1 MHLPVRYRC
10 RLFGFQEFHTF
21 VESPMNMAL
30 AKILI
35 IDDDHDVLLT
45 ARMFLEQLDFDVT
58 VLSDPGKIEA
68 QIKKE
73 HYDVVLLDMNFQ
85 RGKTEGTEG
94 IMWLETIRK
103 LDRRAVV
110 ILMTAFGDVE
120 LAVRGIRAGAFDFI
134 LKPWQNAK
142 LHASILSALKLQE
155 TDRERVKYKNVAR
168 TLGQDV
174 DLPFA
179 QILGS
184 SPLMIELQENIR
196 IIAPT
201 DASVLILGE
210 NGTGKEMVA
219 RTIHRSSERAKG
231 IFLGVDMGAIP
242 ETLFES
248 ELFGHQKGA
257 FTGAIQDKPGRFELA
272 ENGTLFLDEIGNL
285 PLTMQTKLLTVLEQ
299 RSIRRIGAQKD
310 IHIDIRLI
318 SATNQPIHQMVDKG
332 SFRRDLLYRLN
343 TIELL
348 IPPLRERLEDIP
360 LLAEHFLGEASR
372 KYGKQGLEI
381 SKRNMKQ
388 LQQYHWPGNVRELQN
403 TLARAVILAED
414 KQVRFDQLGSSA
426 SGPSTRPS
434 LNIEENEK
442 ALIQKALISNRGNVT
457 RAAADLGIDRNALY
471 RRMKKHGIQ

>member
-1 MHLPVRYRC
+1 MHRRVRYC
-10 RLFGFQEFHTF
+10 CSLDGLQEFHTF
-21 VESPMNMAL
+21 VFPPMDTAR

-58 VLSDPGKIEA
+58 VLSDPGKITD

-73 HYDVVLLDMNFQ
+73 HYEVVLLDMNFQ
-85 RGKTEGTEG
+85 RGRTEGTEG
-94 IMWLETIRK
+94 IKWLEVIKGEDPRT
-103 LDRRAVV
+103 VV

-120 LAVRGIRAGAFDFI
+120 LAVKGIRAGAFDFI

-155 TDRERVKYKNVAR
+155 SDREREKYRNVAR
-168 TLGQDV
+168 TLGRDV
-174 DLPFA
+174 DLPFS

-184 SPLMIELQENIR
+184 SPQMKKLKENIR

-219 RTIHRSSERAKG
+219 RTIHRLSERAEG
-231 IFLGVDMGAIP
+231 IFMSVDMGAIP

-248 ELFGHQKGA
+248 ELFGHQKGS

-272 ENGTLFLDEIGNL
+272 EHGTLFLDEIGNL
-285 PLTMQTKLLTVLEQ
+285 PVTMQTKLLTVLEQ
-299 RSIRRIGAQKD
+299 RSLRRIGADKD
-310 IHIDIRLI
+310 ISFDIRLI
-318 SATNQPIHQMVDKG
+318 SATNQPVHQMVENG
-332 SFRRDLLYRLN
+332 SFRQDLLYRLN
-343 TIELL
+343 TIELV

-360 LLAEHFLGEASR
+360 QLAAYFLEEACR

-381 SKRNMKQ
+381 SKRSMKQ
-388 LQQYHWPGNVRELQN
+388 LQQYNWPGNVRELQN
-403 TLARAVILAED
+403 TLARGVIMAD
-414 KQVRFDQLGSSA
+414 DRQVRFDQLGTSA
-426 SGPSTRPS
+426 GMPASQPT

-442 ALIQKALISNRGNVT
+442 ALIQKALMTNRGNIT

>member
-1 MHLPVRYRC
+1 M
-10 RLFGFQEFHTF
+10 
-21 VESPMNMAL
+21 

-45 ARMFLEQLDFDVT
+45 ARMFLEQLDFEVT
-58 VLSDPGKIEA
+58 VLSDPKGTLDRIT
-68 QIKKE
+68 KE
-73 HYDVVLLDMNFQ
+73 HFDVILLDMNFQ
-85 RGKTEGTEG
+85 RGKTEGSEG
-94 IMWLETIRK
+94 IHWLESIK
-103 LDRRAVV
+103 KQDPRAVV

-120 LAVRGIRAGAFDFI
+120 LAVKGIRAGAFDFI

-142 LHASILSALKLQE
+142 LHASILSALRLKKTNQE
-155 TDRERVKYKNVAR
+155 KEKFMNVAR
-168 TLGQDV
+168 TLGEDG
-174 DLPFA
+174 DLPFM
-179 QILGS
+179 QILGTS
-184 SPLMIELQENIR
+184 DVMEKLKENIR

-219 RTIHRSSERAKG
+219 RSIHRLSLREKG
-231 IFLGVDMGAIP
+231 VFISVDMGAIP

-248 ELFGHQKGA
+248 ELFGHQKGS

-272 ENGTLFLDEIGNL
+272 EGGTLFLDEIGNL

-299 RSIRRIGAQKD
+299 RTISRIGSNEELS
-310 IHIDIRLI
+310 IDIRLV
-318 SATNQPIHQMVDKG
+318 SATNQSIHRMVEDG

-348 IPPLRERLEDIP
+348 IPPLRDRVDDIP
-360 LLAEHFLGEASR
+360 MLAGHFLAEACR

-381 SKRNMKQ
+381 GKRSMKQ

-403 TLARAVILAED
+403 TLARAVIMSED
-414 KQVRFDQLGSSA
+414 KQVRFDQLGSSLA
-426 SGPSTRPS
+426 VGSGTFS

-442 ALIQKALISNRGNVT
+442 SLIQKALLTNQGNVT
-457 RAAADLGIDRNALY
+457 RAATDLGIDRNALY
-471 RRMKKHGIQ
+471 RRMKKYGL